1 MVSSAESFI
10 DKMTQLH
17 IGDKLRTAR
26 PEKCR
31 QGQCTIR
38 FFKDSKLCKFHIIAC
53 FYQEIPSLAKSALLT
68 GYDCHLAAVPES
80 GAGGRGCSR
89 TLIVSSTK
97 RVDPLFLEFFYIKKA
112 SESLRRYLQL

>member
-1 MVSSAESFI
+1 M
-10 DKMTQLH
+10 
-17 IGDKLRTAR
+17 RTAR

-80 GAGGRGCSR
+80 GAGGAGVFQDSHCIFNKTSR
-89 TLIVSSTK
+89 PT
-97 RVDPLFLEFFYIKKA
+97 FLGIFLY
-112 SESLRRYLQL
+112 